1 MSADGAPEAR
11 REASPTALPDALRF
25 ASEPVPGR
33 SALVLRA
40 LRHPRRLLPILLA
53 RLSGRRLRAAQR
65 FIALVGAYQRL
76 HWPADRVPSAEAPAA
91 LAAAGIDYVAVDEA
105 GGIAIAQEGEPIVL
119 LSAEGQRIAAGA
131 SAAIA
136 AAFADPDL
144 HALYGDAL
152 YGPGPGD
159 AWLPLLRP
167 AFDRDYLRSV
177 DYLGPVIALRR
188 ASVAGSA
195 PTAGAAALDLALD
208 LADRFGSG
216 AVRHLPRILSFG
228 RFDGDESV
236 ERRQARRCARLKTV
250 ERDLD
255 RAGAAGTR
263 IVLAEGGMIR
273 RDSPLPEPHPLVSL
287 IVPTRDR
294 LDLLRPCIE
303 SLRHRTTWPAKEI
316 LICDNGSCDPAT
328 LAYFRTLEAEGAA
341 RIVACPG
348 PFDFAGINNRVAAQ
362 ARGRLLAFINNDVE
376 AEAPD
381 WLERMARE
389 ALRPEIGAVGARLI
403 DGEGRI
409 QHGGI
414 VLGTGGLATHGH
426 RHFAGEAAGYLG
438 ALYATRSVS
447 AVTAACLVIEADKF
461 TRVGG
466 FDASA
471 FAIDFNDV
479 DLCLRLNA
487 IGLRTLYVGGA
498 VLHHRE
504 SASRRPSPE
513 AAARHHREVEA
524 FKKRWG
530 PLLAQDPHYHPGFDP
545 DLSTHLRLRR
555 GWTGLGPAE
564 PR

>member
-1 MSADGAPEAR
+1 MSAEGRPDIW
-11 REASPTALPDALRF
+11 PDALRF
-25 ASEPVPGR
+25 AAEPAPGR
-33 SALVLRA
+33 LALALRA
-40 LRHPRRLLPILLA
+40 LRRPSRLWPILLT

-65 FIALVGAYQRL
+65 FIALAGAYHHLQ
-76 HWPADRVPSAEAPAA
+76 WPAGLVPAVEPAAA
-91 LAAAGIDYVAVDEA
+91 LAAAGIACVAPDAA
-105 GGIAIAQEGEPIVL
+105 GAVRIAPDGDAIVL
-119 LSAEGQRIAAGA
+119 LSTDGQQIAAGA

-152 YGPGPGD
+152 YRQETSGP
-159 AWLPLLRP
+159 WLPLLRP

-177 DYLGPVIALRR
+177 DYLGPVIAFRR
-188 ASVAGSA
+188 ASIVGAA
-195 PTAGAAALDLALD
+195 PIVGAAALDLALD
-208 LADRFGSG
+208 VANRFGSG

-228 RFDGDESV
+228 SV
-236 ERRQARRCARLKTV
+236 EGGGEGRQASRLARLEAV
-250 ERDLD
+250 ERDLR
-255 RAGAAGTR
+255 RAG
-263 IVLAEGGMIR
+263 EGGRRVVVEEDGVIR
-273 RDSPLPEPHPLVSL
+273 LDRPLPEPRPLVSL

-303 SLRHRTTWPAKEI
+303 SLRHRTDWPAKEI
-316 LICDNGSCDPAT
+316 LICDNGSRDPAT

-348 PFDFAGINNRVAAQ
+348 PFDFAAINNRVAAQ
-362 ARGRLLAFINNDVE
+362 ARGRVLAFINNDVE
-376 AEAPD
+376 AEALN
-381 WLERMARE
+381 WLERMVRE

-414 VLGTGGLATHGH
+414 VLGTGGLVTHGH
-426 RHFAGEAAGYLG
+426 RHFAGDAAGYLG
-438 ALYATRSVS
+438 ALRATRSVS
-447 AVTAACLVIEADKF
+447 AVTAACLVIEGQKF
-461 TRVGG
+461 ARVGG
-466 FDASA
+466 FDAST

-487 IGLRTLYVGGA
+487 IGLHTLYVGGA

-513 AAARHHREVEA
+513 AAARHRREVEA
-524 FKKRWG
+524 LKKRWG
-530 PLLAQDPHYHPGFDP
+530 SLLAQDPHYHPGFDP

-555 GWTGLGPAE
+555 GWTGQEPAA

>member
-1 MSADGAPEAR
+1 MSVGAAPETVAD
-11 REASPTALPDALRF
+11 ALPDALRF
-25 ASEPVPGR
+25 AAEPVPGR
-33 SALVLRA
+33 FPLFLRS
-40 LRHPRRLLPILLA
+40 LRHPRRLLSILLT

-65 FIALVGAYQRL
+65 FVALVGAHHHL
-76 HWPADRVPSAEAPAA
+76 HWPVGLAPSAEPPAA
-91 LAAAGIDYVAVDEA
+91 LAAAGIECVEVDA
-105 GGIAIAQEGEPIVL
+105 GGLVRIAPEGHPLVL
-119 LSAEGQRIAAGA
+119 LSVDGQRIAAGA

-152 YGPGPGD
+152 CGRGSDGP
-159 AWLPLLRP
+159 WLPLLRP
-167 AFDRDYLRSV
+167 AFDRDYLHSV
-177 DYLGPVIALRR
+177 DYLGPVLALRR
-188 ASVAGSA
+188 ASVAGAA
-195 PTAGAAALDLALD
+195 PVAGAAALDLALE
-208 LADRFGSG
+208 LADRFGQG
-216 AVRHLPRILSFG
+216 AVRHLPQVLSFG
-228 RFDGDESV
+228 QFDGGGE
-236 ERRQARRCARLKTV
+236 ERQVRCQARLKAV
-250 ERDLD
+250 ERDLG
-255 RAGAAGTR
+255 RVGEAGTR
-263 IVLAEGGMIR
+263 VVLEAGGVIR
-273 RDSPLPEPHPLVSL
+273 LDRPLPEPHPLVSL

-294 LDLLRPCIE
+294 IDLLRPCIE
-303 SLRHRTTWPAKEI
+303 SLRHRTDWPAKEI
-316 LICDNGSCDPAT
+316 LICDNDSRDPAT
-328 LAYFRTLEAEGAA
+328 LAYFRTLEAEDAA

-348 PFDFAGINNRVAAQ
+348 PFDFAAINNRVAAQ
-362 ARGRLLAFINNDVE
+362 ARGSLLAFINNDVE

-389 ALRPEIGAVGARLI
+389 ALRPATGAVGARLI

-414 VLGTGGLATHGH
+414 VLGTGGLVTHGH
-426 RHFAGEAAGYLG
+426 RHFAADAVGYLS
-438 ALYATRSVS
+438 ALRATRSVS
-447 AVTAACLVIEADKF
+447 AVTAACLVIGANKF
-461 TRVGG
+461 ARVGG

-513 AAARHHREVEA
+513 AAARHDREVGA

-555 GWTGLGPAE
+555 GWTGRGPVE

>member
-1 MSADGAPEAR
+1 MSAGRTPD
-11 REASPTALPDALRF
+11 ALPDALRF
-25 ASEPVPGR
+25 AAEPVPGR
-33 SALVLRA
+33 LALILRA
-40 LRHPRRLLPILLA
+40 LRRPLQALSLLLT

-65 FIALVGAYQRL
+65 FIALTGAHHGL
-76 HWPADRVPSAEAPAA
+76 DWPADRVPPGEPPAA
-91 LAAAGIDYVAVDEA
+91 LAAAGIEFIEADA
-105 GGIAIAQEGEPIVL
+105 GGAVRLASEGPAIVL
-119 LSAEGQRIAAGA
+119 LSARGQQIAAGA

-152 YGPGPGD
+152 FRPPSRGP
-159 AWLPLLRP
+159 WLPVLRP
-167 AFDRDYLRSV
+167 AFDRDDLRSV

-188 ASVAGSA
+188 ASVLDAN
-195 PTAGAAALDLALD
+195 PIVGAAALDLTLGVA
-208 LADRFGSG
+208 ARFGPA

-228 RFDGDESV
+228 ELEGGGEG
-236 ERRQARRCARLKTV
+236 RQASRHARLKAV
-250 ERDLD
+250 ERDLA
-255 RAGAAGTR
+255 RAGEGGTR
-263 IVLAEGGMIR
+263 VVLEDDGVIR
-273 RDSPLPEPHPLVSL
+273 LARPLPEPRPLVSL

-303 SLRHRTTWPAKEI
+303 SLRRRTDWPAKEI
-316 LICDNGSCDPAT
+316 LICDNGSRDPAT
-328 LAYFRTLEAEGAA
+328 LAYFRALEADGAA
-341 RIVACPG
+341 RVVACPG
-348 PFDFAGINNRVAAQ
+348 PFNFAAINNGVAAE

-381 WLERMARE
+381 WLERMVGE

-414 VLGTGGLATHGH
+414 VLGTGGLVTHGH
-426 RHFAGEAAGYLG
+426 RHFPGAAAGYLG
-438 ALYATRSVS
+438 ALRATRSVS
-447 AVTAACLVIEADKF
+447 AVTAACLVVETRKF
-461 TRVGG
+461 FRVEG
-466 FDASA
+466 FDAST

-513 AAARHHREVEA
+513 SAARHRSEVEA
-524 FKKRWG
+524 LKKRWG

-545 DLSTHLRLRR
+545 NLSTHLRLRR
-555 GWTGLGPAE
+555 GWTGLQPAE

>member
-1 MSADGAPEAR
+1 MSAEGRPDIW
-11 REASPTALPDALRF
+11 PDALRF
-25 ASEPVPGR
+25 AAEPAPGR
-33 SALVLRA
+33 LALALRA

-65 FIALVGAYQRL
+65 FIALAGAHHHLR
-76 HWPADRVPSAEAPAA
+76 WPADLVPSPEPPAA
-91 LAAAGIDYVAVDEA
+91 LAAAGIACVAPDAEGA
-105 GGIAIAQEGEPIVL
+105 IRIAPDGQPIVL
-119 LSAEGQRIAAGA
+119 LSTDGQQVVAGA
-131 SAAIA
+131 SAVIA
-136 AAFADPDL
+136 AAFTDPDL

-152 YGPGPGD
+152 YRRGPRGP
-159 AWLPLLRP
+159 WLPLLRP

-177 DYLGPVIALRR
+177 DYLGPVIAFRR
-188 ASVAGSA
+188 ASLVGAA
-195 PTAGAAALDLALD
+195 PIAGAAPLDLALGV
-208 LADRFGSG
+208 AERFGST
-216 AVRHLPRILSFG
+216 AVRHLPRILSLGHFEGEEGG
-228 RFDGDESV
+228 RE
-236 ERRQARRCARLKTV
+236 ERRHARMRAV

-255 RAGAAGTR
+255 RAG
-263 IVLAEGGMIR
+263 EGGTPVLLERGGVIR
-273 RDSPLPEPHPLVSL
+273 LDRSLPEPRPLVSL

-303 SLRHRTTWPAKEI
+303 SLRHRTDWPAKEI

-328 LAYFRTLEAEGAA
+328 LAYFRTLEEQDAA
-341 RIVACPG
+341 RIIACPG
-348 PFDFAGINNRVAAQ
+348 PFDFAAINNRVATQAQ
-362 ARGRLLAFINNDVE
+362 GRLLAFINNDVE

-381 WLERMARE
+381 WLERMVRE

-426 RHFAGEAAGYLG
+426 RHFAGDAAGYLG
-438 ALYATRSVS
+438 ALRATRRVS
-447 AVTAACLVIEADKF
+447 AVTAACLVIEANKF
-461 TRVGG
+461 VRAGG
-466 FDASA
+466 FDTSA

-487 IGLRTLYVGGA
+487 LGLHTLYVGGA

-513 AAARHHREVEA
+513 AAARHRREVEA

-545 DLSTHLRLRR
+545 DLSTYLRLRR
-555 GWTGLGPAE
+555 GWTGLEPAAL
-564 PR
+564 R

>member
-1 MSADGAPEAR
+1 MSTQGAPD
-11 REASPTALPDALRF
+11 ALPDALRF
-25 ASEPVPGR
+25 AAESVPGPLMLM
-33 SALVLRA
+33 ARA
-40 LRHPRRLLPILLA
+40 LRSPRQALSILLT

-65 FIALVGAYQRL
+65 FIALVGAHHHL
-76 HWPADRVPSAEAPAA
+76 HWPTDLAPSSEPLAA
-91 LAAAGIDYVAVDEA
+91 LAAAGIECIEADA
-105 GGIAIAQEGEPIVL
+105 GGAIRIAPEGHPIVL
-119 LSAEGQRIAAGA
+119 LSAAGQQVVAGA
-131 SAAIA
+131 SAAIST
-136 AAFADPDL
+136 AFADPEL

-152 YGPGPGD
+152 YGRGPGGP
-159 AWLPLLRP
+159 WLPLLRP

-188 ASVAGSA
+188 ASVAEAA
-195 PTAGAAALDLALD
+195 PIGGAVALDLTLGIAN
-208 LADRFGSG
+208 RFGPG
-216 AVRHLPRILSFG
+216 AVRHLPRILSVG
-228 RFDGDESV
+228 RFEGGGAGLQAC
-236 ERRQARRCARLKTV
+236 RQARLKAV

-255 RAGAAGTR
+255 RAGEGTTRAAIEEDG
-263 IVLAEGGMIR
+263 VIR
-273 RDSPLPEPHPLVSL
+273 VGRSLPDPRPLVSL

-303 SLRHRTTWPAKEI
+303 SLRHRTDWPAKEI
-316 LICDNGSCDPAT
+316 LICDNGSRDPET
-328 LAYFRTLEAEGAA
+328 LSYFRAVEAEGAA
-341 RIVACPG
+341 RVVACPG
-348 PFDFAGINNRVAAQ
+348 SFDFAAINNRVAAQ
-362 ARGRLLAFINNDVE
+362 ARGSLLAFINNDVE

-381 WLERMARE
+381 WLERMVRE
-389 ALRPEIGAVGARLI
+389 ALRPDVGAVGARLI

-426 RHFAGEAAGYLG
+426 RHFPGEAAGYFS
-438 ALYATRSVS
+438 ALRASRSVS
-447 AVTAACLVIEADKF
+447 AVTAACLVIEAEKF
-461 TRVGG
+461 SRAGG

-487 IGLRTLYVGGA
+487 SGLRTLYVGGA

-504 SASRRPSPE
+504 SASRRPSPA
-513 AAARHHREVEA
+513 AAARHRREVEA

-545 DLSTHLRLRR
+545 DLSTHLRRRR
-555 GWTGLGPAE
+555 GWTGLEPAE